1 MTQAQALAI
10 MKTGVN
16 VYLTGS
22 AGAGKTYVLNQY
34 IQYLKEHDISVAVTA
49 STGIAATHMQGMTIH
64 GWSGIG
70 VRETLTD
77 YDLEMMDE
85 KQYLWTRFTNA
96 RVLIVDEIS
105 MLHAHRLDMVD
116 RVCRK
121 FKRNDVPF
129 GGLQVILAGDLFQ
142 LPPVNKT
149 NAMNNKDMVIHSH
162 AWKAMS
168 PAICYLTEQH
178 RQDDDSFLSILNA
191 IRSGDLDESHYE
203 LLGTRYNAHLGEHI
217 NPTKLY
223 THNKNVDAENDMR
236 LGEMEGETKVFYMS
250 GSGKD
255 TMVEI
260 LKKSCLAQDVLYLKK
275 GAEVMFVKNNTDGGY
290 VNGTRGVVTDF
301 DISGMPIVTL
311 HNGKVIIVQ
320 PDTWAIEEDG
330 KIKASVTQIPLRL
343 AWAITIHKSQG
354 MSMDS
359 AEIDLANTFAYGMG
373 YVALSRVRSL
383 AGIRL
388 IGFNPNALQVD
399 PAILEFDKEL
409 RAQSVENEA
418 LFGKL
423 KKEEQLQL
431 EQEFMVR
438 MGGTLQATKV
448 VDVKTKKVKKI
459 PSVLIT
465 KELLEQGM
473 TIKEIA
479 KERGCT
485 EGTIMSHVED
495 IATDFPETDI
505 THLKP
510 KQKEIDAVKKAQSK
524 LKADEKGKLTPLK
537 QTLEKMGHEMTFDQ
551 IRLARLFI

>member
-64 GWSGIG
+64 GWAGIG

-96 RVLIVDEIS
+96 RVLIIDEIS

-121 FKRNDVPF
+121 FKRNEAPF

-149 NAMNNKDMVIHSH
+149 NAMNTKDMVIHSH
-162 AWKAMS
+162 AWKTMS
-168 PAICYLTEQH
+168 LAICYITEQH
-178 RQDDDSFLSILNA
+178 RQDDDSFLSVLNA
-191 IRSGDLDESHYE
+191 IRNGDLDEGHYE

-223 THNKNVDAENDMR
+223 THNKNVDAENDAK
-236 LGEMEGETKVFYMS
+236 LGEMEGETNVFYMS

-275 GAEVMFVKNNTDGGY
+275 GAEVMFVKNNADAGY

-301 DISGMPIVTL
+301 DVSGMPIVTL
-311 HNGKVIIVQ
+311 HNGKVIYVQ
-320 PDTWAIEEDG
+320 TETWAIEEDG

-383 AGIRL
+383 AGVRL
-388 IGFNPNALQVD
+388 VGFNPNALQVD
-399 PAILEFDKEL
+399 PAVLEFDKEL
-409 RAQSVENEA
+409 RAQSVENET

-423 KKEEQLQL
+423 TKEEQAKL
-431 EQEFMVR
+431 EHECIIR
-438 MGGTLQATKV
+438 MGGTLKATKV

-485 EGTIMSHVED
+485 EGTILSHVED
-495 IATDFPETDI
+495 IAKDFTDTNI
-505 THLKP
+505 SHLKP
-510 KQKEIDAVKKAQSK
+510 KQKDIDVVKKAQEK
-524 LKADEKGKLTPLK
+524 LKDDEKGKLTPLK
-537 QTLEKMGHEMTFDQ
+537 HMLEKMGHEMSFDE